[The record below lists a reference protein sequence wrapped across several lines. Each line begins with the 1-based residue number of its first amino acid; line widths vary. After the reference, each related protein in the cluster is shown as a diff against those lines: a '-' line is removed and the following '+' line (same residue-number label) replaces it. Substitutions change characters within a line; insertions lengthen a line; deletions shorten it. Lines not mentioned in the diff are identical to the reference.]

1 MRIAVAGQQETC
13 KLGLLPARTNH
24 GPNPNEGSFIMRDR
38 WKLGAAVALALC
50 VSVPAF
56 AQDKLNI
63 GIVTFSTS
71 DVDTNQMIDT
81 MTGEAKSNGWTVET
95 LNANG
100 DPSQAVTAIKQLVTK
115 KVDAIVVTVFDT
127 TGLAAGLQAAGD
139 ASIPVLS
146 AGGGMA
152 PGVALSASTGAAQP
166 LVDLMLKNLGNA
178 GTVLNLSYHPGVPC
192 RERADAF
199 DAAVKANPGLKATTH
214 EITIPGAAESSQAAT
229 NAWLSA
235 NAGASG
241 KFAIFN
247 CYDDNAMGAIAALK
261 QNGRTDV
268 QVYSFNAT
276 APAVQAVK
284 DGTMTATLG
293 VDLTSAGK
301 MLIEQIPDII
311 AAQGSWQPK
320 SFIPGYTIVTKDN
333 VDEFMKNNPQ

>member
-1 MRIAVAGQQETC
+1 MSHRLKLVSSALIAFTA
-13 KLGLLPARTNH
+13 
-24 GPNPNEGSFIMRDR
+24 S
-38 WKLGAAVALALC
+38 
-50 VSVPAF
+50 SAF
-56 AQDKLNI
+56 AKDNLSI

-71 DVDTNQMIDT
+71 DIHTNQMVDT
-81 MTGEAKSNGWTVET
+81 MTAEAKSKGWTVES

-100 DPSQAVTAIKQLVTK
+100 DPSQAIAQIKQLVTK
-115 KVDAIVVTVFDT
+115 KADAIIVTVFDS
-127 TGLAAGLQAAGD
+127 TGLAAGLQAAAD
-139 ASIPVLS
+139 AKVPVLT

-152 PGVALSASTGAAQP
+152 SGIALAASTGAAQP
-166 LVDLMLKNLGNA
+166 LVDLMLKNLGGS
-178 GTVLNLSYHPGVPC
+178 GTVLDLSYHPGIPC

-229 NAWLSA
+229 SAWLSA
-235 NAGASG
+235 NPNAKGP
-241 KFAIFN
+241 FAIFN
-247 CYDDNAMGAIAALK
+247 CYDDNALGAIAALK

-284 DGTMTATLG
+284 DGTMTGTLG

-301 MLIEQIPDII
+301 LLVDQIPDII
-311 AAQGSWQPK
+311 KAGDSWQPK

-333 VDEFMKNNPQ
+333 VDQALKSNAQ

>member
-1 MRIAVAGQQETC
+1 MKCLVKFAAGALIASASPT
-13 KLGLLPARTNH
+13 
-24 GPNPNEGSFIMRDR
+24 F
-38 WKLGAAVALALC
+38 AAD
-50 VSVPAF
+50 S
-56 AQDKLNI
+56 LNI

-81 MTGEAKSNGWTVET
+81 MSQEAQSKGWTVET

-100 DPSQAVTAIKQLVTK
+100 DPSQAIAAIKQLATK
-115 KVDAIVVTVFDT
+115 HVDAIIVTVFDS
-127 TGLAAGLQAAGD
+127 TGLAAGLQAAQD
-139 ASIPVLS
+139 AGIPVLS

-152 PGVALSASTGAAQP
+152 PGIALSASTGAAQP
-166 LVDLMLKNLGNA
+166 LVDLMLKDLNKA
-178 GTVLNLSYHPGVPC
+178 GTVLDLSYHPGVPC

-199 DAAVKANPGLKATTH
+199 DAAVTANPGLKATTH

-235 NAGASG
+235 TAGSQG
-241 KFAIFN
+241 PFAIFN

-268 QVYSFNAT
+268 KVYSFNAT

-301 MLIEQIPDII
+301 MLVDQVPDII
-311 AAQGSWQPK
+311 AAKGNWQPK
-320 SFIPGYTIVTKDN
+320 SFIPGYTLVTKDN
-333 VDEFMKNNPQ
+333 VDEFIKNNPQ

>member
-1 MRIAVAGQQETC
+1 VRHF
-13 KLGLLPARTNH
+13 L
-24 GPNPNEGSFIMRDR
+24 
-38 WKLGAAVALALC
+38 KLGAALVACAIA
-50 VSVPAF
+50 SPASSKD
-56 AQDKLNI
+56 ALNI

-71 DVDTNQMIDT
+71 DVDTNQMVDT
-81 MTGEAKSNGWTVET
+81 MTGEIKAKGWTSET

-100 DPSQAVTAIKQLVTK
+100 DPSQAITAIKQLVTK
-115 KVDAIVVTVFDT
+115 KVDAIIVTVFDS

-139 ASIPVLS
+139 ANVPVLS

-152 PGVALSASTGAAQP
+152 PGIALSASTGAAKP
-166 LVDLMLKNLGNA
+166 LVDLMLKNINNA
-178 GTVLNLSYHPGVPC
+178 GVVLDLSYHPGIPC

-199 DAAVKANPGLKATTH
+199 DAAVAANPALKATTQ
-214 EITIPGAAESSQAAT
+214 EITIPGAAESSQKAT

-235 NAGASG
+235 NAGSKG
-241 KFAIFN
+241 PFAIFN

-261 QNGRTDV
+261 QNERTDV

-284 DGTMTATLG
+284 DGSMTATLG

-301 MLIEQIPDII
+301 MLVDQIPEILS
-311 AAQGSWQPK
+311 AGASWTPK
-320 SFIPGYTIVTKDN
+320 SFIPGYTLVTKDN